1 MIRGKALGICSVS
14 GRIGSTLLGLTGMYA
29 MKWFGG
35 NGLYVIFVG
44 LSGIS
49 GYGAYTMPF
58 CTGNR
63 SIS

>member
-1 MIRGKALGICSVS
+1 MIRGKALGICSFS
-14 GRIGSTLLGLTGMYA
+14 GRIGATLLGLAGMYA

-35 NGLYVIFVG
+35 KGLYVLFIILTG
-44 LSGIS
+44 SS

-58 CTGNR
+58 CTINK